1 MATGKTQKKIV
12 MFPFMAYG
20 HLNPFMALARQ
31 LERRKAYTVTIIN
44 TPLNIQKLKSSL
56 PPNNTNITLVEIPF
70 NVEPIHGLP
79 PNVEN
84 TDALSYQEI
93 VLFIL
98 ASADLQAPFRNLL
111 VHMTEK
117 DGCPP
122 LCIISDIFLGWTVEV
137 ANELGIFHSVFIAGA
152 GYSMAAYFS
161 ISLNMHSYEAAD
173 EDELFLPD
181 FPEASQIQSSQLGYD
196 LKYTDAIKAW
206 WAFRERQFS
215 LCFRS
220 DAVLLNTIKGLGE
233 IGVKYF
239 SRKLGAGKSVWM
251 IGPACSN
258 VNKDHDL
265 HSNDISSW
273 LDVHPPGSVLYA
285 SFGSQNALLPS
296 QMRELA
302 LGLEASGKPFIWV
315 IRPPIGFC
323 ATKEPKGEWF
333 PDGFEERVRKKNQ
346 GILIF
351 KWAPQMEILS
361 HKSTGAFLS
370 HCGWN
375 SVLESLCQ
383 GVPIIGWPLVAE
395 QLFNSKMLEEA
406 GVCIEMARGTDSEDV
421 KRDRIAEVIKM
432 VLGKVNKG
440 EEISRKAGEV
450 KVKLEE
456 AIKEGEGFKGSSV
469 KAMDEFLNAASLI
482 KTKGMSPMFK

>member
-1 MATGKTQKKIV
+1 
-12 MFPFMAYG
+12 MAYG

-31 LERRKAYTVTIIN
+31 IERRKAYTITIIN

-70 NVEPIHGLP
+70 NVGPLQGLP

-84 TDALSYQEI
+84 TDTLSYQEI
-93 VLFIL
+93 VPFML

-111 VHMTEK
+111 VDMTKK

-122 LCIISDIFLGWTVEV
+122 LCIISDIV
-137 ANELGIFHSVFIAGA
+137 HCGA

-161 ISLNMHSYEAAD
+161 ISLNIHRFEADDGD
-173 EDELFLPD
+173 EFFLPD
-181 FPEASQIQSSQLGYD
+181 FPEASQIQFSQLGND
-196 LKYTDAIKAW
+196 LKYTDAVKAW

-220 DAVLLNTIKGLGE
+220 DSVLLNTIKGLEE

-251 IGPACSN
+251 IGPACSS
-258 VNKDHDL
+258 VKKDYDL
-265 HSNDISSW
+265 HSNDLSSW

-323 ATKEPKGEWF
+323 ATKEPKGERF
-333 PDGFEERVRKKNQ
+333 PDGFEERIRTKNQ

-351 KWAPQMEILS
+351 KWAPQLEILS

-375 SVLESLCQ
+375 SELESLCQ
-383 GVPIIGWPLVAE
+383 GVPIIG
-395 QLFNSKMLEEA
+395 
-406 GVCIEMARGTDSEDV
+406 
-421 KRDRIAEVIKM
+421 
-432 VLGKVNKG
+432 
-440 EEISRKAGEV
+440 
-450 KVKLEE
+450 
-456 AIKEGEGFKGSSV
+456 
-469 KAMDEFLNAASLI
+469 
-482 KTKGMSPMFK
+482 